1 MQHSWCDF
9 VISFIQ
15 FDIGYHRRPPNC
27 HLIGEPQIFIRIKL
41 RLSNETRGGGVF
53 PLNIMVASWFRPNV
67 WVFIENPEVS
77 DEIQWESL
85 KSKMGCNLCIHI
97 LYSVSCILIH
107 VSEVVFLLIY
117 VSSVILFVSNIRYIL
132 NNVSCILIELCI
144 LYQIIYILYLG
155 WMGLMSLVW
164 TVNPYPTLKQTSG
177 RILGGETEPGI

>member
-1 MQHSWCDF
+1 ML
-9 VISFIQ
+9 
-15 FDIGYHRRPPNC
+15 G
-27 HLIGEPQIFIRIKL
+27 
-41 RLSNETRGGGVF
+41 
-53 PLNIMVASWFRPNV
+53 
-67 WVFIENPEVS
+67 VFIENPEVS
-77 DEIQWESL
+77 DEIQWEYLNSIP
-85 KSKMGCNLCIHI
+85 KWVIPCVSIFYI
-97 LYSVSCILIH
+97 LYPVSCILIH
-107 VSEVVFLLIY
+107 VFEVVFLLIY